1 MKTNR
6 AGNDLDYVVDIDN
19 IWNERSKYLLV
30 SSIVFSS
37 DGKKNVSSS
46 RIVWKQLLKKERN
59 MIFICVKILY

>member
-46 RIVWKQLLKKERN
+46 RIV
-59 MIFICVKILY
+59 